1 MLKVVMKTGV
11 QKYESG
17 SMSVFINDVVVVI
30 SEIFMS
36 QLTCEPSIEANK
48 EYSVLNVHCTDS
60 TGEDPFKDMAA
71 VIYSVQELPVEFGE
85 SNAVVGDVSMVRA
98 SSEGCSIV
106 PTTVAPTTVAPT
118 EAPTTVAPTTE
129 APTTVAPT
137 EAPTTVAPTTEA
149 PTTVAPTTEAP
160 TTVAPTTEAPTPEPK
175 NNILTWIIVGVVAV
189 VIIVVVACCFCYRP
203 KGNELQKTLV

>member
-1 MLKVVMKTGV
+1 MSMLKVVMKTGV

-137 EAPTTVAPTTEA
+137 TVAPTTVAPTVA
-149 PTTVAPTTEAP
+149 PTTVAPTVAP
-160 TTVAPTTEAPTPEPK
+160 TTVAPTPEPK